1 MHQASATRLM
11 SYLRHWKL
19 AASPYR
25 PSGDAYP
32 APPLQE
38 VLARIDYLAVEQR
51 TLGAL
56 LADKGMGKST
66 VLAEAKRQ
74 QQRDGRYATSV
85 DAFGLTP
92 RELLWQVACGFD
104 AQPALADS
112 VSRLWQRLA
121 DAAAEHAWRNE
132 SAMLLV
138 DDAGQ
143 AGHDLC
149 QHLVRLSRIAASA
162 GATWT
167 TVLAA
172 TPNEAQRWPESLL
185 ELVELRM
192 ELYAWDCDTTVD
204 YLQHALMAAGR
215 LDPIFTEDALH
226 LVHTLSEG
234 VPRQVA
240 RLADFCLVV
249 GAAASV
255 AIIDTGIVETAHGQ
269 VTWSAKAAG

>member
-1 MHQASATRLM
+1 M

-19 AASPYR
+19 AKSPYR
-25 PSGDAYP
+25 PSRDVYP
-32 APPLQE
+32 APPQQE
-38 VLARIDYLAVEQR
+38 VLARIDYLAAEQR
-51 TLGAL
+51 ALGAL
-56 LADKGMGKST
+56 LASKGMGKSM
-66 VLAEAKRQ
+66 VFAEAKRQ
-74 QQRDGRYATSV
+74 QERDGKYVADV

-104 AQPALADS
+104 VQPALGDS

-132 SAMLLV
+132 SALLLV

-149 QHLVRLSRIAASA
+149 QHLVRLSRLAANA

-172 TPNEAQRWPESLL
+172 SPNEAQRWPESLL
-185 ELVELRM
+185 ELIDLRM
-192 ELYAWDCDTTVD
+192 ELYAWDRDTTVD

-215 LDPIFTEDALH
+215 LEPVFTEDALH
-226 LVHTLSEG
+226 LVYSLSEG
-234 VPRQVA
+234 VPRHVA
-240 RLADFCLVV
+240 RLADFALVA
-249 GAAASV
+249 GAAATV
-255 AIIDTGIVETAHGQ
+255 AIIDTGIVESAHGQ
-269 VTWSAKAAG
+269 VTWSAKAAS